1 MENVRN
7 RALRIIFF
15 SIRYGQALAISNMLS
30 LVARREKLS
39 KNYVNKR
46 DDPNQILHHPTKT
59 TQSNT
64 HDYSLISGNKN
75 KVDIRMTRTD
85 RCQKSFLGVLDR
97 NHRTLS

>member
-1 MENVRN
+1 MIHSAVEYAIEVWSDLTHYLNVRS

-15 SIRYGQALAISNMLS
+15 SLEYGQALAITNMSS

-46 DDPNQILHHPTKT
+46 DDPNQTLHHVTKT

-64 HDYSLISGNKN
+64 HDYSLI
-75 KVDIRMTRTD
+75 
-85 RCQKSFLGVLDR
+85 
-97 NHRTLS
+97 

>member
-1 MENVRN
+1 MIHSAVEYAIEVWSDLTHYLNEKMENVRS

-15 SIRYGQALAISNMLS
+15 SLKYGQALAITNMSS

-46 DDPNQILHHPTKT
+46 DDPNQTLHHVTKT

-64 HDYSLISGNKN
+64 HDYSLI
-75 KVDIRMTRTD
+75 
-85 RCQKSFLGVLDR
+85 
-97 NHRTLS
+97 